1 MRAEHA
7 VLVTAAA
14 TTVLAAATNRDRV
27 QRVAKP
33 LMVPAL
39 AVRVLRAR
47 RRGQVGDVDAV
58 LLATGLV
65 AATIG
70 DLFMLQPDDDR
81 RIVRGASSFAVTQ
94 LAYSS
99 VFYRHGARPTAPTA
113 APRLLAGTGLG
124 VLLARKSPRVAL
136 QLSAYGATLST
147 MSALAAAP
155 GLSHRSAAG
164 GMLFAVSDGLIAVRR
179 TLVHDPRARAR
190 TEAAILA
197 TYALAQALLVEGMLA
212 LSRTRSRTCS

>member
-7 VLVTAAA
+7 ALVTAAT
-14 TTVLAAATNRDRV
+14 TTVLAAATDRHRV

-47 RRGQVGDVDAV
+47 RRGRVGDIDAV

-70 DLFMLQPDDDR
+70 DAFMLRPDDDR
-81 RIVRGASSFAVTQ
+81 RIVRGASSFAVMQ
-94 LAYSS
+94 LAYAS
-99 VFYRHGARPTAPTA
+99 VLHRHGARPTATTA
-113 APRLLAGTGLG
+113 APRLLAGTGLA
-124 VLLARKSPRVAL
+124 VLLVRKAPRVAT
-136 QLSAYGATLST
+136 QLSAYGMTLSA
-147 MSALAAAP
+147 MSTLAAAP
-155 GLSHRSAAG
+155 GLSRPSAAG
-164 GMLFAVSDGLIAVRR
+164 GLLFGVSDGLIAVRR
-179 TLVHDPRARAR
+179 TLLHGPRSRGG

-212 LSRTRSRTCS
+212 LSRSET